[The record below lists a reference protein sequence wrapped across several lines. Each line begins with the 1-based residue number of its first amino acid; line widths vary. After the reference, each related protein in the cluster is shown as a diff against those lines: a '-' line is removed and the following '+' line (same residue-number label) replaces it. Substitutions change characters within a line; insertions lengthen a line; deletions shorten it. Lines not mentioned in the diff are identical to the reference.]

1 MPEVSLAQ
9 FPVASHPDVTY
20 TVETNDT
27 SHQQFHPNITGR
39 EEYANI
45 ARPRLAFTAV
55 VATTRLQA
63 AKGMRPQTTYE

>member
-1 MPEVSLAQ
+1 MENTSMPEVSLAQ

-39 EEYANI
+39 EE
-45 ARPRLAFTAV
+45 
-55 VATTRLQA
+55 
-63 AKGMRPQTTYE
+63 